1 MRENNP
7 ATGPVASAP
16 GRGEAEM
23 DTERDRETDR
33 QTVDGSLL
41 IEVSA
46 SVGGGL
52 KSPAR
57 PSEALR
63 RS

>member
-1 MRENNP
+1 MRENSP

-33 QTVDGSLL
+33 QLTGACS
-41 IEVSA
+41 
-46 SVGGGL
+46 
-52 KSPAR
+52 
-57 PSEALR
+57 
-63 RS
+63 